1 MAGRN
6 STFQLVVLL
15 LVLLIKPLFLAAIGI
30 GSNYDCGNFSIR
42 CTERER
48 EALLKFKEGLIDPS
62 ARLSSW
68 VGDDCCYWFGVGC
81 SNQTGHVL
89 RLDLGN
95 SLDCSFLDYGAN
107 ASCLYGGELD
117 PSLLNLTDLIY
128 LNLSRRYLD
137 LSVASLKGVVP
148 SSLGHL

>member
-1 MAGRN
+1 MTKKLSILYVKLVANVCCLCFPKAEMVGRN

-15 LVLLIKPLFLAAIGI
+15 LVLLIKPRFLAAIGI

-68 VGDDCCYWFGVGC
+68 VGDDCCY
-81 SNQTGHVL
+81 
-89 RLDLGN
+89 
-95 SLDCSFLDYGAN
+95 
-107 ASCLYGGELD
+107 
-117 PSLLNLTDLIY
+117 
-128 LNLSRRYLD
+128 
-137 LSVASLKGVVP
+137 
-148 SSLGHL
+148 

>member
-15 LVLLIKPLFLAAIGI
+15 LVLLIKPRFLAAIGI

-68 VGDDCCYWFGVGC
+68 VGDDCCY
-81 SNQTGHVL
+81 
-89 RLDLGN
+89 
-95 SLDCSFLDYGAN
+95 
-107 ASCLYGGELD
+107 
-117 PSLLNLTDLIY
+117 
-128 LNLSRRYLD
+128 
-137 LSVASLKGVVP
+137 
-148 SSLGHL
+148 